1 MSWRTLLAG
10 ALKDLAPLQ
19 ACAVMDLAPL
29 QACALKD
36 LAPLQVCALDA
47 AALKLAHTVLPKAIV
62 QLCAVHNTP
71 SSPAQLAVVMDALN
85 GLDAAQAR
93 TLLARVRDFIAPR
106 IVVIATAHCALDRLA
121 FLSIGFEALGVDTT
135 ENIAIYQ
142 FDLNTYKQVP
152 DWLNARHWAHPERW
166 KP

>member
-10 ALKDLAPLQ
+10 ALEG
-19 ACAVMDLAPL
+19 LAPL
-29 QACALKD
+29 QACALENV
-36 LAPLQVCALDA
+36 APLKVFALDA
-47 AALKLAHTVLPKAIV
+47 AALKLARTALPHAIV
-62 QLCAVHNTP
+62 QLCAVHATP
-71 SSPAQLAVVMDALN
+71 SPPAQLAVVMDTLN

-93 TLLARVRDFIAPR
+93 SLLARTRDFIAPR

-121 FLSIGFEALGVDTT
+121 FLAIGFEVLGVDTT

-152 DWLNARHWAHPERW
+152 DWLNSRHWANPERW
-166 KP
+166 QP

>member
-1 MSWRTLLAG
+1 MSWRALLAE
-10 ALKDLAPLQ
+10 ALHGLTPG
-19 ACAVMDLAPL
+19 PI
-29 QACALKD
+29 
-36 LAPLQVCALDA
+36 CALDA
-47 AALKLAHTVLPKAIV
+47 AALDATAAALVGIGLGHLTV
-62 QLCAVHNTP
+62 QLCEAHVHP
-71 SSPAQLAVVMDALN
+71 SPPVQLAIVMDALN

-93 TLLARVRDFIAPR
+93 SLLARTRDFIAPR

-121 FLSIGFEALGVDTT
+121 FLAIGFEALGIDAP
-135 ENIAIYQ
+135 EKIAIYR